1 MSYLAIIGVG
11 RGGIHAVNKMNRKP
25 IFEDEV
31 SFLVCD
37 TDDVILMKSPVENK
51 ILMNF
56 KPEGR
61 RFLTEETK
69 KDFKCRLSGFSI
81 VFFVVGMGGI
91 TGRDLL
97 PELIEYCR
105 ELKITVSCFVTS
117 PFTFEGDV
125 KSKIAIESISNIR
138 KHADSVV
145 VLNNEDIQESD
156 TDFNLANAFHKSH
169 LILAENCEVFLNI
182 LCKPQNVCLD
192 LNDYYSFM
200 RNSAVTIIASGYST
214 GEKRV
219 LLSFEAAIQSPFF
232 KPYKIGEMDKII
244 CFYQC
249 SQQHQIAIDEVE
261 YIHEIMR
268 SKIKKGSDFCWLANF
283 DDELNEEVKVT
294 IIASIK
300 ND

>member
-125 KSKIAIESISNIR
+125 KSKIAIESILNIR
-138 KHADSVV
+138 QCADSVV
-145 VLNNEDIQESD
+145 VINNDVIQESD
-156 TDFNLANAFHKSH
+156 SDFNLANAFHKSH

-244 CFYQC
+244 CAYQC
-249 SQQHQIAIDEVE
+249 SSHHQIAINEVE

-268 SKIKKGSDFCWLANF
+268 SKIKKGSDFCWLVDFN
-283 DDELNEEVKVT
+283 DELNEEVKVT
-294 IIASIK
+294 LVASIK